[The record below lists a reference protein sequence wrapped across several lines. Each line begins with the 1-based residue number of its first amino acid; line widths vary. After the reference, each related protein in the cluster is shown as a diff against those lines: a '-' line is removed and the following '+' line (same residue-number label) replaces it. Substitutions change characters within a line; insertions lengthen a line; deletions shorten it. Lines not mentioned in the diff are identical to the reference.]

1 MVLSYMAGYYHL
13 PVTGQDARNWGNG
26 IMGAAGNRFGRHKEN
41 QRRNTLTGLLYP
53 QGFME
58 ESRWFI
64 QGTKP
69 NAYCMV
75 AIDILHFR
83 LFNKFHGR
91 EMGDRFL
98 RHIANELKRV
108 RTEYGGVAGYFEGD
122 NYCIVMPYRK
132 ELLQELWNRINGG
145 LTSESTALGVL
156 PVFGVSPV
164 DDPELPLEI
173 FHDRATLARTRAAA
187 RVPISYYDPG
197 MESYLEEEMRL
208 LMEVTEALERD
219 EFTFFAQPQCDI
231 FSGKIVGAESLVRW
245 RHPDR
250 GLIPPGKFIP
260 VLERSG
266 MIHLLD
272 RQVWE
277 QVCRWLRSWLDRGYQ
292 PVPISINISRIDIMS
307 MDVPAYLEHLLK
319 KYDLAPKYIKAEITE
334 SAYAEEDETI
344 DSTVE
349 RLREVGLLV
358 MMDDFGSGYSSL
370 NMLKSISVDVI
381 KIDMRFLEIGENE
394 EQKGISILESIVNMA
409 RMMGLPIIVE
419 GVENLQQ
426 ENVLRSMG
434 CQYTQGYYYC
444 KPLPIDQLEVMLADE
459 RRLDLNGL
467 HCRQLESFHAR
478 EFLDGNLFTD
488 TMVNNILGPAAVY
501 DVSDGQVEIVRIN
514 EQGYRL
520 SGVNVADTKELS
532 RKVWDGVRDDERSV
546 LLALFERA
554 YERRPAGAEG
564 NVHYVRV
571 DGRVLWV
578 RMRVFFLQEK
588 EGHRTYFVSLVD
600 ITDLEEHRREQ
611 AKLQGQAAELPDTI
625 RDQRQLEQCYGS
637 LPCGLG
643 LARIALNRDGE
654 PIDYD
659 IIYINSEMERT
670 CGGDADWL
678 RHLILKAFGDD
689 LKKLLEKAYRAA
701 FLGDRL
707 DHFVYSSI
715 SGHYLQ
721 LTLFQHDY
729 GCVGCLLRDVTNN
742 QIYEGAFSG
751 IVRIFREVY
760 YVQLQ
765 ENYCRMLYPDGDLLL
780 ERGNYEGMVERHF
793 ATGRILRDN
802 EENVRKFLSIK
813 NLREVLQT
821 QDSVEMRYRRAT
833 RYSQDEWC
841 LTTVTVSK
849 RENGRPKTAVIT
861 VRSIDRMIREE
872 WERQEE
878 RTVGALASMS
888 DAFFIYESE
897 EEERLLYANP
907 AMVDLFGCKTIA
919 EFMEY
924 VKYSFQGI
932 VHPEDLDRVEWEI
945 HHQIQQSD
953 QYMDFVQYRI
963 IRKDGQVRWVD
974 DWGHLE
980 TSKYGE
986 EHGLFYVFIKDSTD
1000 TMPNVQK
1007 DKLLNSNRFYGGGN
1021 RSGGAG

>member
-1 MVLSYMAGYYHL
+1 
-13 PVTGQDARNWGNG
+13 
-26 IMGAAGNRFGRHKEN
+26 
-41 QRRNTLTGLLYP
+41 
-53 QGFME
+53 ME
-58 ESRWFI
+58 EARWFI

-69 NAYCMV
+69 NAYCMI

-98 RHIANELKRV
+98 RHIADELKRV

-122 NYCIVMPYRK
+122 NFCMVMPFRPD
-132 ELLQELWNRINGG
+132 LIQELWNGIAAG
-145 LTSESTALGVL
+145 LTSQSSALGVL

-231 FSGKIVGAESLVRW
+231 FTGKIVGAESLVRW
-245 RHPDR
+245 RHPEK

-266 MIHLLD
+266 MVHMLD

-277 QVCRWLRSWLDRGYQ
+277 RVCQWLRSWLDRGYQ

-307 MDVPAYLEHLLK
+307 MDVPAYLGYLLK
-319 KYDLAPKYIKAEITE
+319 KYDLSPKYIKAEITE

-349 RLREVGLLV
+349 RLREEGLLV

-381 KIDMRFLEIGENE
+381 KIDMRFLEIGEDE
-394 EQKGISILESIVNMA
+394 EQKGIGILESIVNMA

-444 KPLPIDQLEVMLADE
+444 KPLPIEQLEAVLADE
-459 RRLDLNGL
+459 RRLDFTGL
-467 HCRQLESFHAR
+467 HCRQMESFHAR
-478 EFLDGNLFTD
+478 ELLDGNVFTD
-488 TMVNNILGPAAVY
+488 TMVNNILGPAAIY
-501 DVSDGQVEIVRIN
+501 DVADGQVEITRIN

-520 SGVNVADTKELS
+520 SGLDVSNTKELS
-532 RKVWDGVRDDERSV
+532 RKVWDGVRDDERTV
-546 LLALFERA
+546 LLSLFERA
-554 YERRPAGAEG
+554 HERRPAGAEG
-564 NVHYVRV
+564 NVHYIRA

-578 RMRVFFLQEK
+578 RMRVFFLREQE
-588 EGHRTYFVSLVD
+588 GRRTYFVSLMD
-600 ITDLEEHRREQ
+600 ITGLEEKRRER
-611 AKLQGQAAELPDTI
+611 AKLQGQQTALPEGKTDY
-625 RDQRQLEQCYGS
+625 RQLEQCYGA
-637 LPCGLG
+637 LPCAIGIS
-643 LARIALNRDGE
+643 RVALNREGE

-659 IIYINSEMERT
+659 IIYVNDEMERV
-670 CGGDADWL
+670 CGGDATWL

-742 QIYEGAFSG
+742 QVYEGAFSG
-751 IVRIFREVY
+751 IVRAFREVY
-760 YVQLQ
+760 YLQLQ
-765 ENYCRMLYPDGDLLL
+765 ENYCRMLYPDADVLL
-780 ERGNYEGMVERHF
+780 ERGNYEGIVERHF
-793 ATGRILRDN
+793 GTGKILRDN
-802 EENVRKFLSIK
+802 EENIRQFLSLR
-813 NLREVLQT
+813 NLREALQEK
-821 QDSVEMRYRRAT
+821 DSVEMRYRRAT
-833 RYSQDEWC
+833 RHSPDEWC
-841 LTTVTVSK
+841 LTTITVSQ

-861 VRSIDRMIREE
+861 VRSIDQVIKEE
-872 WERQEE
+872 RERQGE
-878 RTVGALASMS
+878 RMVESLANMS
-888 DAFFIYESE
+888 DAFFIYRAVDE
-897 EEERLLYANP
+897 EQLLYANP
-907 AMVDLFGCKTIA
+907 AVLELFGCRST
-919 EFMEY
+919 EELMEY
-924 VKYSFQGI
+924 VDHSFRGM

-945 HHQIQQSD
+945 HHQIEHSD
-953 QYMDFVQYRI
+953 QDMDFVQYRI
-963 IRKDGQVRWVD
+963 IRKDGAIRWVD

-986 EHGLFYVFIKDSTD
+986 EHQLFYVFLKDVTE
-1000 TMPNVQK
+1000 TLPEVQK
-1007 DKLLNSNRFYGGGN
+1007 EKMLNSNRFYWEESRG
-1021 RSGGAG
+1021 GGAG